1 VRRFIRPIIVAVLG
15 FALAPSPLWG
25 ADPEPKPILYI
36 GNSYTSVNDLPN
48 MIAELAKAGKQ
59 PAFDI
64 QRELIGGATL
74 EKHFNEGKGPKK
86 IAEKKWE
93 LVVLQ
98 ENSMR
103 PITDPKAMMEY
114 GKKLDAEI
122 KKQKSKTLLYLTW
135 ARDGASENQS
145 KITNA
150 YRELAKEIG
159 ATIVPVGLAWEAALK
174 DDPKCGLHAA
184 DKSHPTKKG
193 TYLAACVFYGVLY
206 GQSPVGLPGKPGG
219 LDDADAKK
227 LQEIAWK
234 TVEASRTQRS
244 GDPAR

>member
-1 VRRFIRPIIVAVLG
+1 MCRIIRPFIVAVLG
-15 FALAPSPLWG
+15 IALGSSHVQS
-25 ADPEPKPILYI
+25 ADPEPKPILFI
-36 GNSYTSVNDLPN
+36 GNSYTSVNDLPK
-48 MIAELAKAGKQ
+48 MIAELAKAGNQ

-74 EKHFNEGKGPKK
+74 EKHFVEGKGPKK
-86 IAEKKWE
+86 IAEKNWD
-93 LVVLQ
+93 LVILQ

-135 ARDGASENQS
+135 ARDGAPENQT
-145 KITNA
+145 KITTA
-150 YRELAKEIG
+150 YRDLAKEIG

-193 TYLAACVFYGVLY
+193 TYLGACVFYGVLCRK
-206 GQSPVGLPGKPGG
+206 SPVGLPGKPGG

-234 TVEASRTQRS
+234 TVEASRS
-244 GDPAR
+244 P